1 MCCVEKD
8 GMEEM
13 YASNGMTLQ
22 VCLFHREKS
31 LYIEKRFNNDKKRE
45 IGEKINKK
53 NNTRNSLQ
61 KIHTDCTK
69 EIIKKGKYKNLIS
82 Q

>member
-53 NNTRNSLQ
+53 RRIIQEIVYKKYTQTVQ
-61 KIHTDCTK
+61 KK
-69 EIIKKGKYKNLIS
+69 
-82 Q
+82 